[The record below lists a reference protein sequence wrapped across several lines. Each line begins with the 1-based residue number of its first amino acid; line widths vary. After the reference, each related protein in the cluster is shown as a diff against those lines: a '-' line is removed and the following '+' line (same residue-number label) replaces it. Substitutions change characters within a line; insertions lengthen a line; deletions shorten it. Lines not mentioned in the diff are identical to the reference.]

1 MANLWELLMHFVHYK
16 FISYFEMLKQIF
28 LCGYYDFRLQCIFS
42 RKQGRKS
49 QINPMKTDEMI
60 GEREKDL
67 FVERVR
73 IENMNLRFKLIY
85 SISFRRGCD
94 VLTWILDGCWLFY
107 QYYYLDI
114 ISSLK
119 TYQLFDTHSFYYVCP
134 AWEICLE
141 RSHFKNQL
149 LIGWL
154 LSTGGQSS
162 ALRWFI
168 LTWH

>member
-1 MANLWELLMHFVHYK
+1 MHSVHYK
-16 FISYFEMLKQIF
+16 SISYFEMLKQIF
-28 LCGYYDFRLQCIFS
+28 LCGYYSFRLQCIFS
-42 RKQGRKS
+42 RKQSRKG
-49 QINPMKTDEMI
+49 QINPMKTDEMT
-60 GEREKDL
+60 GEREQEL

-85 SISFRRGCD
+85 SISFRIGCD
-94 VLTWILDGCWLFY
+94 VLTWILDGYGLFY

-119 TYQLFDTHSFYYVCP
+119 TYQLFDMHSFYYVCP

-154 LSTGGQSS
+154 LSTGGSLQP
-162 ALRWFI
+162 
-168 LTWH
+168 